1 MVLSGEKIKSILAS
15 ANQHALTSQID
26 QNSEFIKTWA
36 EKIRLL
42 CTSDMP
48 KTYLAVLGVLLT
60 ARSLEE
66 KDYLDVCHIQAGASE
81 VGYSAPSIGKALA
94 TFAKEQDVDLRAT
107 SSQPMNNQP
116 FTFRK
121 FIEKEMGVKKNKRS
135 QWSIFFGIAELVN
148 NMKSS
153 ESQIVLALLFDMR
166 RTHAKPE
173 AVAHGV
179 RSDLQSTERFME
191 LVSLFI
197 EKNSESGK
205 VGQAFVSSCLE
216 LVYGREKVL
225 QGHSQDPDAKLV
237 GDVHVCLKGSPVIFV
252 EVKQAPIATGQITGF
267 MDKVSQAGA
276 DRAFYFALENYK
288 YSGHINLESIRKK
301 AQRLNMTIMVI
312 SSPQEALDTIFIHML
327 SSVRDFIEDFS
338 ISFRSR
344 LVESGVEESLL
355 DSYQERISEFVTFT
369 VPAGDSYELPPK

>member
-15 ANQHALTSQID
+15 ANQYALTSQID
-26 QNSEFIKTWA
+26 QNSEFVQTWA

-42 CTSDMP
+42 CPSEMP
-48 KTYLAVLGVLLT
+48 KTYLAVFGVLLT

-66 KDYLDVCHIQAGASE
+66 KDFLDVCHIQAGASQ

-94 TFAKEQDVDLRAT
+94 TFAKEQDIDLRAT

-121 FIEKEMGVKKNKRS
+121 FIEKEMGAKKNKRS
-135 QWSIFFGIAELVN
+135 QWGIFFGIAELVN

-153 ESQIVLALLFDMR
+153 EAQIVLALLFDMR
-166 RTHAKPE
+166 RTYAKPE

-191 LVSLFI
+191 LVSLFV

-237 GDVHVCLKGSPVIFV
+237 GDVHVCLNGSPVIFV

-267 MDKVSQAGA
+267 MDKVSQTGA

-301 AQRLNMTIMVI
+301 AQRLNMTILVI
-312 SSPQEALDTIFIHML
+312 SSPQEALDTIFIHMM
-327 SSVRDFIEDFS
+327 SNVRDFIEDFS

-355 DSYQERISEFVTFT
+355 DSYEERISEFVTFT
-369 VPAGDSYELPPK
+369 VPGVESYEPPPK

>member
-1 MVLSGEKIKSILAS
+1 
-15 ANQHALTSQID
+15 
-26 QNSEFIKTWA
+26 
-36 EKIRLL
+36 
-42 CTSDMP
+42 
-48 KTYLAVLGVLLT
+48 
-60 ARSLEE
+60 
-66 KDYLDVCHIQAGASE
+66 
-81 VGYSAPSIGKALA
+81 
-94 TFAKEQDVDLRAT
+94 
-107 SSQPMNNQP
+107 
-116 FTFRK
+116 
-121 FIEKEMGVKKNKRS
+121 
-135 QWSIFFGIAELVN
+135 
-148 NMKSS
+148 
-153 ESQIVLALLFDMR
+153 
-166 RTHAKPE
+166 
-173 AVAHGV
+173 
-179 RSDLQSTERFME
+179 
-191 LVSLFI
+191 
-197 EKNSESGK
+197 
-205 VGQAFVSSCLE
+205 
-216 LVYGREKVL
+216 
-225 QGHSQDPDAKLV
+225 
-237 GDVHVCLKGSPVIFV
+237 V